1 MLLFYLFLCGERL
14 RPFKSWK
21 YFFELLC
28 LFFFFNTLLLQS
40 FPGSSTP
47 LLVCGVIGTTLFL
60 EILGSPKDLS
70 IPKISFSPLFL
81 ASHVAQHYKGS
92 WKNPIS
98 AAGLRCQEA
107 VKTADPFTPSPL
119 IRTIRNYSL
128 FLINNNMIFFLI
140 WLMPTF
146 VCVLYTYTC
155 THT

>member
-1 MLLFYLFLCGERL
+1 M
-14 RPFKSWK
+14 
-21 YFFELLC
+21 
-28 LFFFFNTLLLQS
+28 QS
-40 FPGSSTP
+40 FAGSSTP

-70 IPKISFSPLFL
+70 ISKILFSPLFL

-98 AAGLRCQEA
+98 AGGLQCQEV
-107 VKTADPFTPSPL
+107 VKTADPFPPSPI

-128 FLINNNMIFFLI
+128 FFINNNMIFFLI

-146 VCVLYTYTC
+146 VCVLYTYTR